1 MDSKRSLIH
10 SFKYA
15 FEGVLF
21 SVRHNRNL
29 RIHIAVAVL
38 VIAASVFFRVNAFE
52 MGILGIM
59 ILLVICLEM
68 INSAIEEMVDLIIQE
83 HRRQAKIAK
92 DVSAGMV
99 LVASIGSVIIGIL
112 IFAPHIVRFFR

>member
-1 MDSKRSLIH
+1 METQRSLIK

-15 FEGVLF
+15 FEGILF

-29 RIHIAVAVL
+29 RIHIGAAIL
-38 VIAASVFFRVNAFE
+38 VVAASIFFRVNAFE

-68 INSAIEEMVDLIIQE
+68 INSAIEEMVDFIIRE
-83 HRRQAKIAK
+83 HRQQAKIAK

-99 LVASIGSVIIGIL
+99 LVASIGSVIVGIL
-112 IFAPHIVRFFR
+112 IFVPHIVRMLR